1 VRPVYLVKG
10 SDPSLVADAV
20 RALIAELVGDD
31 DPGLMVEDRTVDPDD
46 ETVVAAVLDACLTPP
61 FLSARRIVVAR
72 NAAALRADGAARLV
86 EYLAQPLETSVL
98 VLVQTGGTLSQKLAA
113 AVKQAG
119 EVRDAGVPTGKARSS
134 WLVGR
139 LRSGPVKLDAA
150 AGALLGEHL
159 GEDMGR
165 LTGILATLGAAYGEG
180 AVIGVAEVEPF
191 IGKAGAVAPWDL
203 TDAIDAGRTEV
214 ALVHLHRM
222 IEAGERHPL
231 VVMATLHRHYA
242 AMLRLDGS
250 GARSDADAAK
260 VLGMKSAFP
269 AKKALTQSRKLGAS
283 GVRRAI
289 ALLSEADLDLRG
301 AKEWPDELVLEVL
314 VARLCRLVPSR
325 R

>member
-1 VRPVYLVKG
+1 MKPVYLVKG
-10 SDPSLVADAV
+10 ADPSLVSDGV

-31 DPGLMVEDRTVDPDD
+31 DPTFMVEDLTVDADD
-46 ETVVAAVLDACLTPP
+46 DTVVAAVLDACLTPP

-72 NAAALRADGAARLV
+72 NAAALKADGAARLV
-86 EYLAQPLETSVL
+86 EYLASPLDSSVL
-98 VLVQTGGTLSQKLAA
+98 VLVQSGGTLSQKLGA
-113 AVKQAG
+113 AVKKAG
-119 EVRDAGVPTGKARSS
+119 EVRDVGVPTGKARMT
-134 WLVGR
+134 WLVDR

-165 LTGILATLGAAYGEG
+165 LNGILATLAGAYGEG
-180 AVIGVAEVEPF
+180 AAVGVAELEPF
-191 IGKAGAVAPWDL
+191 LGTAGGVAPWDL
-203 TDAIDAGRTEV
+203 TDAIDAGRTEA
-214 ALVHLHRM
+214 ALLHLHRM

-231 VVMATLHRHYA
+231 VVMSTLHRHYA

-250 GARSDADAAK
+250 GARTDADAAK
-260 VLGMKSAFP
+260 LLGMKSAFP
-269 AKKALTQSRKLGAS
+269 AKKALTQSRKLGPT

-301 AKEWPDELVLEVL
+301 AKEWPDALVLEVL
-314 VARLCRLVPSR
+314 VARLSRLVPSR